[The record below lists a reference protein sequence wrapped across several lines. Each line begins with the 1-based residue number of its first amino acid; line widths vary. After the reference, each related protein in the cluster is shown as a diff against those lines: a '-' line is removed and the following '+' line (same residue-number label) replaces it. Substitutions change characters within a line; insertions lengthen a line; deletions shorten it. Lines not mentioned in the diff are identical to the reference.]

1 LLGIATD
8 GVGIEKD
15 IKDERLWLCFPCV
28 VNNIVSERDRTIYN
42 SDYGRR
48 IHVFGSR
55 HNGFYG

>member
-1 LLGIATD
+1 M
-8 GVGIEKD
+8 GIEKD

-42 SDYGRR
+42 SDYGTR